1 MKAWASAIVA
11 LFLAGAGALWHLSG
25 ETADTKRR
33 VETVEKQQDRDRTEL
48 RSDQKE
54 IKQDVK
60 ETKEQVQQIRIL
72 LERMGRERSRDG
84 R

>member
-1 MKAWASAIVA
+1 MKAWAG
-11 LFLAGAGALWHLSG
+11 LAVTLLLAAAGGFWHLSG

-33 VETVEKQQDRDRTEL
+33 VDTVEKRQLEDRHEL
-48 RSDQKE
+48 KADQKE

-72 LERMGRERSRDG
+72 LERMGREREHR
-84 R
+84 